1 MNELV
6 QLVQQKTGLSQD
18 MAQKVVDTVVG
29 FIKTKLPAPM
39 ASGLDEL
46 MGGSASAA
54 GGDAAAAAAAGGTDQ
69 GGGLLGK
76 AESIVS
82 GLFTKKDA

>member
-29 FIKTKLPAPM
+29 FLKTKLPGPVS
-39 ASGLDEL
+39 SGLDDL
-46 MGGSASAA
+46 LGAGAS
-54 GGDAAAAAAAGGTDQ
+54 GDAAAAGE

-76 AESIVS
+76 AESMVAD
-82 GLFTKKDA
+82 LFKKKDA

>member
-18 MAQKVVDTVVG
+18 MAEKVVDTVVG
-29 FIKTKLPAPM
+29 FIKTKLPGPL
-39 ASGLDEL
+39 ASGLDDL
-46 MGGSASAA
+46 MGGTAAA
-54 GGDAAAAAAAGGTDQ
+54 GGDAAAAAAGADDQ

-76 AESIVS
+76 AGSMVAD
-82 GLFTKKDA
+82 LFKKQDA

>member
-46 MGGSASAA
+46 MGA
-54 GGDAAAAAAAGGTDQ
+54 GGDAAAAAAGGTAD

-76 AESIVS
+76 AEGIVS
-82 GLFTKKDA
+82 GLFGKKDA